1 MKYDKMTIA
10 HTIARAVGGVP
21 KAATYRSYDHS
32 IDLFIGKDPPDE
44 YLITS
49 ATIGLSE
56 YTIFQRVNGK
66 ALRAEIIGAADA
78 ELEYYPNIIADCA
91 FNIVRGEY
99 GIGPGVVYPDIIRNY
114 YPNAKVNH
122 IFFTQPFLWELK
134 DLDFDEAY
142 VTWLQAIPIT
152 EAEFQFFY
160 KHGAEKGPALL
171 EDLFE
176 EHQIDVYDFMRDSVV

>member
-1 MKYDKMTIA
+1 MKYDKMEIAQTIA
-10 HTIARAVGGVP
+10 GAVGGIP
-21 KAATYRSYDHS
+21 KAATYRSHDYT
-32 IDLFIGKDPPDE
+32 IDMFIGKDRPDE

-56 YTIFQRVNGK
+56 YTLFQRINGK
-66 ALRAEIIGAADA
+66 PLRAEIIGAADA

-99 GIGPGVVYPDIIRNY
+99 SIAAGAVYPDIIRNY

-122 IFFTQPFLWELK
+122 IFFTESFLWEFK
-134 DLDFDEAY
+134 PLDFDEAY

-152 EAEFQFFY
+152 EAEFQFLQ
-160 KHGAEKGPALL
+160 KHGAEKGPAML